1 MIHFITGKPGGGKG
15 LVSMRLI
22 LAELQE
28 SSRPILTNL
37 AVELNPWVT
46 ADGRPMLG
54 LLAYLRKKF
63 GKTFGAEKR
72 VFRLNDDQAAEFFLW
87 RAVENGSGVLTLDR
101 AKANLVG
108 REDSQKIMDFDVGL
122 LEKGPHFYVID
133 EAWKFWGSRN
143 WQKTGEGVL
152 FYNSQHRKAGD
163 DVLIVTQHTKQIDP
177 AVQRVAQDFWVCK
190 NRSLLRIGLFR
201 QPDDFVIQIFDQPPT
216 GGAMQ
221 KPMSKEKFR
230 LDKAGLAQTY
240 DTTAGVGLSG
250 RMLGDAS
257 KKKKGVPFSW
267 LWGLGLAVPV
277 VIFLGINYGM
287 KFVNKRVAVGS
298 NAVGAAISNF
308 VASPKALPGV
318 GQVGPVP
325 AETNAFRRI
334 PPEVQLTGYVWLD
347 GAFRVCLSDGTIE
360 DSRDKRLQF
369 LCNRYCVIAGV
380 TNWARWAATPRGES
394 PFNGRVSSV
403 EFPASSGG
411 PGPSSVV
418 VIGQREEQPRYR
430 MDRSLPGSA
439 GSRSSF

>member
-1 MIHFITGKPGGGKG
+1 
-15 LVSMRLI
+15 
-22 LAELQE
+22 
-28 SSRPILTNL
+28 
-37 AVELNPWVT
+37 
-46 ADGRPMLG
+46 
-54 LLAYLRKKF
+54 
-63 GKTFGAEKR
+63 
-72 VFRLNDDQAAEFFLW
+72 
-87 RAVENGSGVLTLDR
+87 
-101 AKANLVG
+101 
-108 REDSQKIMDFDVGL
+108 
-122 LEKGPHFYVID
+122 
-133 EAWKFWGSRN
+133 
-143 WQKTGEGVL
+143 
-152 FYNSQHRKAGD
+152 
-163 DVLIVTQHTKQIDP
+163 
-177 AVQRVAQDFWVCK
+177 
-190 NRSLLRIGLFR
+190 
-201 QPDDFVIQIFDQPPT
+201 
-216 GGAMQ
+216 
-221 KPMSKEKFR
+221 
-230 LDKAGLAQTY
+230 
-240 DTTAGVGLSG
+240 
-250 RMLGDAS
+250 
-257 KKKKGVPFSW
+257 
-267 LWGLGLAVPV
+267 
-277 VIFLGINYGM
+277 
-287 KFVNKRVAVGS
+287 VGS